1 MTMSDPITRRAEQ
14 ILICEPESFVSLER
28 LYRSL
33 LQEGLTLHVDRQTF
47 RLLLEHDPAFEVFDW
62 LGEAL
67 LATPLREIEGLE
79 ILDLF
84 DGPWVLL
91 AARKSFPLEVMQ
103 DLAHHL
109 HRLNESLERAWR
121 HLPDLPGIE
130 KARTGLV
137 DMLLLSD
144 LLERQIR
151 QTVLVAL
158 NEQRSPEIRDLEDHR
173 S

>member
-1 MTMSDPITRRAEQ
+1 MSDPITRRAEQ
-14 ILICEPESFVSLER
+14 LLICEPESFVSLER

-47 RLLLEHDPAFEVFDW
+47 RRLLEADPAFEIFNW

-67 LATPLREIEGLE
+67 LAEQMKALEGLE
-79 ILDLF
+79 LLELF

-109 HRLNESLERAWR
+109 HRLNESLEHAWR

-130 KARTGLV
+130 KTRAGLV

-144 LLERQIR
+144 LLERQVR

-158 NEQRSPEIRDLEDHR
+158 NEQRSLKIRDLENHR

>member
-1 MTMSDPITRRAEQ
+1 MSDPITRRAEQ
-14 ILICEPESFVSLER
+14 LLICEPESFISLER
-28 LYRSL
+28 LYRTL
-33 LQEGLTLHVDRQTF
+33 LQEGMTLHVDRQTF
-47 RLLLEHDPAFEVFDW
+47 RRLLESDPAFEIFNW

-67 LATPLREIEGLE
+67 LADQMKTLEGLE
-79 ILDLF
+79 ILELF

-91 AARKSFPLEVMQ
+91 AARKSFPLEVLQ

-109 HRLNESLERAWR
+109 HRLNEILERAWR
-121 HLPDLPGIE
+121 HLPNLPGTE
-130 KARTGLV
+130 KTRAGLI

-151 QTVLVAL
+151 GSVLVAL